1 MSTTVAAKQ
10 LICDFLMGPIV
21 KTVTLLP
28 DPDHSTLPNSGE
40 CEAWCL
46 PSPSRIPV
54 LSLECFLFP
63 RCSRHRRP
71 PMFSKH
77 SFLLMKRKRTARRT
91 MKTPTAD
98 KKPMASGGTDKR
110 TQRKNIITIKVA
122 QIRVLTRDIIYSD
135 SICLLMR
142 VANTLQVLT
151 LAGIPRTIHR
161 GKEKDY
167 H

>member
-1 MSTTVAAKQ
+1 
-10 LICDFLMGPIV
+10 
-21 KTVTLLP
+21 
-28 DPDHSTLPNSGE
+28 
-40 CEAWCL
+40 
-46 PSPSRIPV
+46 
-54 LSLECFLFP
+54 
-63 RCSRHRRP
+63 
-71 PMFSKH
+71 MFSKH

-167 H
+167 HQVHFQDRFLRSHAFAHVVSSTQRTTLLVPILSLIFNHKHANYQTASHQMH